1 MLLCFYIY
9 YAFTKQ
15 PTICYNR
22 GWRTLPVIWGDDAYG
37 CKTTKGETKMKL
49 LYHMPTKVIMGDG
62 CVRAHAALL
71 AGLGKKALIVTG
83 ARSAKLCGALDDV
96 FAALETNGQEYFV
109 YDKVMSN
116 PTIDCVYEG
125 AAFARLNGAD
135 FVVAIGGGSPM
146 DAAKAIALLA
156 RQDIPREEL
165 YSGNYSQNVLPMVHI
180 PTTAGTGAEVTQYA
194 ILTNDE
200 IQTKKSIA
208 AETLFPRYAF
218 LDARYT
224 AALPLA
230 TTVNTAL
237 DALSHAVEGMLTVRA
252 TVITDALATQSIQ
265 QIADC
270 FDALLAG
277 QLSHEQRE
285 KLLYAS
291 MVAGMVIANTGTTFL
306 HAIGYSLT
314 YFLDIDHGRANG
326 LLMAATLDFISQKK
340 PERVSQILSLMGLQS
355 VGALRDVIDRLL
367 GEKENIDDKQAEKFT
382 QIAAQAK
389 NNVNTI
395 APPEPADL
403 LWVYKQSF
411 GL

>member
-1 MLLCFYIY
+1 
-9 YAFTKQ
+9 
-15 PTICYNR
+15 
-22 GWRTLPVIWGDDAYG
+22 
-37 CKTTKGETKMKL
+37 MKL

-62 CVRAHAALL
+62 CVRAHADLL
-71 AGLGKKALIVTG
+71 AGMGDKALVVTG
-83 ARSAKLCGALDDV
+83 ARSAKLCGALDDII
-96 FAALETNGQEYFV
+96 AALESNGQQHCI

-125 AAFARLNGAD
+125 AAFARLHGAD

-156 RQDIPREEL
+156 RQDILREEL
-165 YSGNYSQNVLPMVHI
+165 YLGNYGSDVLPMAHI

-200 IQTKKSIA
+200 MQTKKSIA

-218 LDARYT
+218 LDAHYT
-224 AALPLA
+224 NALPLA
-230 TTVNTAL
+230 TTINTAL

-252 TVITDALATQSIQ
+252 TAITDTLAKESIQ
-265 QIADC
+265 QIAEC
-270 FDALLAG
+270 FDAMSAG
-277 QLSHEQRE
+277 QLSHAQRE

-326 LLMAATLDFISQKK
+326 LLMAAFLDFIGKK
-340 PERVSQILSLMGLQS
+340 EPKIVSSILSLMGLRS
-355 VGALRDVIDRLL
+355 VGALRELLDKLL
-367 GEKENIDDKQAEKFT
+367 GEKESFDTEQAERFA
-382 QIAAQAK
+382 QIAAKAK
-389 NNVNTI
+389 NNANTI
-395 APPEPADL
+395 VPPEPADL
-403 LWVYKQSF
+403 LFVYKQSF